1 MLIFPTNFLDKAA
14 RRDNNGAQELM
25 VKSEFSAPKAYRLA
39 VLALTVC
46 VLLSSPQLM
55 RSQSTPLPSQKSFLS
70 DYCLGCHN
78 EKTRA
83 GNLLLDKMDVAHV
96 GGEAETWEKVVR
108 KLRAGMMPPAGAKHP
123 DKASA
128 NGFVSWLETELDR
141 SAAAKPDFGS
151 PGLHRLNRMEYAN
164 VIRDLIAVD
173 VDVSAL
179 LPPDDSSF
187 GFDNI
192 ASSLGVSSS
201 LLEAYLAAASKI
213 SRIAIGDTSVAP
225 NQKTYVAPPDLS
237 QTEHVEGLPFG
248 TRGGMLIHH
257 TFPVDGEYSFQLA
270 LLRGTSEELYGRSSK
285 SEQMELSID
294 GQQIKLFDIDKEE
307 ADRTRKV
314 DGVTLPLE
322 VRTQV
327 TAGMHSVGVAFV
339 KKNYAAA
346 EDIFSSTRLRSS
358 ISVLDVSRSVV
369 PHISSVAVGGPY
381 NISGVSD
388 TASRR
393 QIFTC
398 RPASADAEARCA
410 EQILSILARRA
421 FRRPTNPD
429 DITLL
434 MGFYK
439 EGRTKG
445 NFDSGIEMA
454 LRRILAS
461 PDFLFR
467 AEREPNNVKVG
478 TSYRI
483 SDLELASR
491 LSFFLWS
498 SIPDDELLRVA
509 GQGKLK
515 DPVVMEAQV
524 RRMLLD
530 KRSSQLTTNFA
541 GQWLYL
547 LNLASITP
555 DIQVFPAFDDNL
567 RQAFRRET
575 ELFFDSIVNED
586 RSVIDLLTAD
596 YTFVNDRLAQHY
608 GIPNIYGGQFRRVS
622 LADSPRRGL
631 LGQGSILTVTSLPTR
646 TSPVARGKWVLE
658 NILGTPPP
666 NPPANVPPLK
676 VDGKVDLDALSLR
689 KRMELHRSNPTCAS
703 CHKIMDPIGFSLEN
717 FDAVG
722 KWRTRDGGSTID
734 ASGEL
739 VDGTKVNGPDSLRDG
754 LLHYSDQFVR
764 TMTERLLTYSLG
776 RGAQYRDMPVVRSIV
791 RQASQK
797 NYKFSSL
804 ILGIVESQPFQ
815 MRTKSQ
821 SNAEQHN

>member
-1 MLIFPTNFLDKAA
+1 MKLPWRLVSKKYRFFALILIVSASSGYPQFM
-14 RRDNNGAQELM
+14 GAQ
-25 VKSEFSAPKAYRLA
+25 STRLA
-39 VLALTVC
+39 PATAASAQRTFLNQYC
-46 VLLSSPQLM
+46 VA
-55 RSQSTPLPSQKSFLS
+55 
-70 DYCLGCHN
+70 CHN
-78 EKTRA
+78 EGAKTA
-83 GNLLLDKMDVAHV
+83 DLLLDKMDVARV
-96 GGEAETWEKVVR
+96 GADAETWEKVVR

-123 DKASA
+123 DKATTE
-128 NGFVSWLETELDR
+128 GFVSWLENELDR
-141 SAAAKPDFGS
+141 SAAARPDFGS
-151 PGLHRLNRMEYAN
+151 PGIHRLNRAEYAN
-164 VIRDLIAVD
+164 VIRDLLAVD

-187 GFDNI
+187 GFDNM

-213 SRIAIGDTSVAP
+213 SRIAIGDTAVAL
-225 NQKTYVAPPDLS
+225 NLKTYVAPSDLS
-237 QTEHVEGLPFG
+237 QNEHVEGLPFG

-257 TFPVDGEYSFQLA
+257 TFPVDGEYSFQLS
-270 LLRGTSEELYGRSSK
+270 LLRGTSEELYGRSAK
-285 SEQMELSID
+285 NEQMELSID

-307 ADRTRKV
+307 ADRNRKV
-314 DGVTLPLE
+314 DGVTPPLE

-327 TAGMHSVGVAFV
+327 TAGMHIVGVAFV
-339 KKNYAAA
+339 KKNYAPV

-358 ISVLDVSRSVV
+358 ISVLDVSRSTV
-369 PHISSVAVGGPY
+369 PHISSVAIGGPY
-381 NISGVSD
+381 KVTGVSD

-398 RPASADAEARCA
+398 RPTRADTEAKCA
-410 EQILSILARRA
+410 EQILSTLSRLA
-421 FRRPTNPD
+421 FRRPATPED
-429 DITLL
+429 LAVV

-439 EGRTKG
+439 EGRAKG
-445 NFDSGIEMA
+445 TFDSGIEMA

-461 PDFLFR
+461 PDFLYR
-467 AEREPNNVKVG
+467 AEREPANVKVG
-478 TSYRI
+478 ASYRI

-509 GQGKLK
+509 GQGKLREPAVL
-515 DPVVMEAQV
+515 DAQV

-530 KRSSQLTTNFA
+530 SRSSQFTNNFA

-547 LNLASITP
+547 RNLASITP
-555 DIQVFPAFDDNL
+555 DIELFPGFDDNL
-567 RQAFRRET
+567 RQAFRKET
-575 ELFFDSIVNED
+575 ELFFDSIVHED

-608 GIPNIYGGQFRRVS
+608 GIPGVYGNQFRRVS
-622 LADSPRRGL
+622 LTDTPRRGL

-676 VDGKVDLDALSLR
+676 VDSKVDLAAMSLR
-689 KRMELHRSNPTCAS
+689 KRMELHRSNPACAS

-722 KWRTRDGGSTID
+722 KWRTRDGGNTID

-739 VDGTKVNGPDSLRDG
+739 VDGSKVSGPDSLRDG
-754 LLHYSDQFVR
+754 LMHYSNQFVR
-764 TMTERLLTYSLG
+764 TMTERLLTYSMG
-776 RGAQYRDMPVVRSIV
+776 RGAQYRDMPAVRSIV
-791 RQASQK
+791 RRAAAD
-797 NYKFSSL
+797 NYRFSSL
-804 ILGIVESQPFQ
+804 VLGVVESQQFQ

-821 SNAEQHN
+821 SNSETHN

>member
-1 MLIFPTNFLDKAA
+1 
-14 RRDNNGAQELM
+14 M
-25 VKSEFSAPKAYRLA
+25 VKSGFSAPKAYRVA
-39 VLALTVC
+39 VLALVISV
-46 VLLSSPQLM
+46 VLGSPRSM
-55 RSQSTPLPSQKSFLS
+55 RSQSTTTSAQKAFLS
-70 DYCLGCHN
+70 QYCLGCHN
-78 EKTRA
+78 QTTKAA
-83 GNLLLDKMDVAHV
+83 GLLLDKMDVAHV
-96 GGEAETWEKVVR
+96 GVDAQTWEKVVR

-123 DKASA
+123 DKTTTET
-128 NGFVSWLETELDR
+128 FVSWLESELDR
-141 SAAAKPDFGS
+141 SSVGRPDFGS
-151 PGLHRLNRMEYAN
+151 PGLHRLNRVEYSN
-164 VIRDLIAVD
+164 VIRDLIALD

-187 GFDNI
+187 GFDNM
-192 ASSLGVSSS
+192 ASSLSVSSS

-213 SRIAIGDTSVAP
+213 SRMAIGDPSVAP
-225 NQKTYVAPPDLS
+225 SQKTYVAPADLS
-237 QTEHVEGLPFG
+237 QNEHIEGLPFG

-257 TFPVDGEYSFQLA
+257 AFPADGEYALQIA

-285 SEQMELSID
+285 NEQIEVSID
-294 GQQIKLFDIDKEE
+294 GQQIKVFDIDKEE
-307 ADRTRKV
+307 QDRSRKV

-322 VRTQV
+322 VRTPV
-327 TAGMHSVGVAFV
+327 SAGMHSIGVTFV

-346 EDIFSSTRLRSS
+346 EDVFSSTRLRSS

-381 NISGVSD
+381 KVTGVSD
-388 TASRR
+388 TASRS

-398 RPASADAEARCA
+398 RPTSADTEARCA
-410 EQILSILARRA
+410 EQILSTLGRRA
-421 FRRPTNPD
+421 FRRPATPED
-429 DITLL
+429 LTIL
-434 MGFYK
+434 MGFFK
-439 EGRTKG
+439 EGRAKG
-445 NFDSGIEMA
+445 TFDSGIEMA

-467 AEREPNNVKVG
+467 AEREPNNVKAG

-515 DPVVMEAQV
+515 DPGVLKSQV
-524 RRMLLD
+524 QRMLRD
-530 KRSSQLTTNFA
+530 SRSSQLTSNFA

-547 LNLASITP
+547 RNLQSITP
-555 DIQVFPAFDDNL
+555 DIEIFPGFDDNL

-575 ELFFDSIVNED
+575 ELFFDSIVQED
-586 RSVIDLLTAD
+586 RSVIDLLSAD

-608 GIPNIYGGQFRRVS
+608 GIPGVYGSQFRRVS
-622 LADSPRRGL
+622 LADTPRRGV
-631 LGQGSILTVTSLPTR
+631 LGQGSVLTVTSLPTR

-676 VDGKVDLDALSLR
+676 VDSKVDLDALSLR
-689 KRMELHRSNPTCAS
+689 KRMELHRSNPACSS

-722 KWRTRDGGSTID
+722 KWRTRDGATTID
-734 ASGEL
+734 ASGEM

-754 LLHYSDQFVR
+754 LMHYSDQFVR

-776 RGAQYRDMPVVRSIV
+776 RGTQYQDMPIVRSVV
-791 RQASQK
+791 RQASRD
-797 NYKFSSL
+797 NYRFSSL

-815 MRTKSQ
+815 MRTKS
-821 SNAEQHN
+821 

>member
-1 MLIFPTNFLDKAA
+1 MRKPGSRSPN
-14 RRDNNGAQELM
+14 
-25 VKSEFSAPKAYRLA
+25 AYRVALL
-39 VLALTVC
+39 VLAA
-46 VLLSSPQLM
+46 SFWAGYPHFM
-55 RSQSTPLPSQKSFLS
+55 RSQTTAPVSAQKAFLTQ
-70 DYCLGCHN
+70 YCEGCHN
-78 EKTRA
+78 DKVKA
-83 GNLLLDKMDVAHV
+83 GGLLLDTMDVAHV
-96 GGEAETWEKVVR
+96 GVNAETWERVVR
-108 KLRAGMMPPAGAKHP
+108 KLRAGMMPPSGAKHP
-123 DKASA
+123 DRSTTE
-128 NGFVSWLETELDR
+128 GFVAWLENELDR
-141 SAAAKPDFGS
+141 SAAARPDFGS
-151 PGLHRLNRMEYAN
+151 TGLHRLNRVEYAN
-164 VIRDLIAVD
+164 VIHDLLALD

-187 GFDNI
+187 GFDNM

-213 SRIAIGDTSVAP
+213 SRIAIGDTTVAP
-225 NQKTYVAPPDLS
+225 NQKSYVAPADLS
-237 QTEHVEGLPFG
+237 QNEHVEGLPFG

-257 TFPVDGEYSFQLA
+257 TFPVDGEYSFQLS

-285 SEQMELSID
+285 NEQLELSID
-294 GQQIKLFDIDKEE
+294 GERIKLFDIDKEE
-307 ADRTRKV
+307 ADKTHKI
-314 DGVTLPLE
+314 DGVTFPLE
-322 VRTQV
+322 VRTAV

-339 KKNYAAA
+339 KRNYAPV
-346 EDIFSSTRLRSS
+346 EDVFSSTRLRSS

-369 PHISSVAVGGPY
+369 PHISSVAIGGPY
-381 NISGVSD
+381 KVSGVSQ

-398 RPASADAEARCA
+398 KPAGADAEAKCA
-410 EQILSILARRA
+410 EQILSTLSRRA
-421 FRRPTNPD
+421 FRRPATPQD
-429 DITLL
+429 LAVVMD
-434 MGFYK
+434 FYK
-439 EGRTKG
+439 EGRAKG
-445 NFDSGIEMA
+445 TFDSGIEMA

-461 PDFLFR
+461 PDFIFR
-467 AEREPNNVKVG
+467 AEREPANVKTG

-515 DPVVMEAQV
+515 DPAVLEAQV

-530 KRSSQLTTNFA
+530 SRSSQLTTNFA

-547 LNLASITP
+547 RNLASITP
-555 DIQVFPAFDDNL
+555 DIELFPSFDDNL
-567 RQAFRRET
+567 RQAFRKET
-575 ELFFDSIVNED
+575 ELFFDSIVHED

-608 GIPNIYGGQFRRVS
+608 GIPGIYGNQFRRVS
-622 LADSPRRGL
+622 LANTPRRGL
-631 LGQGSILTVTSLPTR
+631 LGQGSILTITSLPTR

-658 NILGTPPP
+658 NVLGTPPP

-689 KRMELHRSNPTCAS
+689 KRMELHRSNPTCAA

-722 KWRTRDGGSTID
+722 KWRTRDGGNSID

-739 VDGTKVNGPDSLRDG
+739 VDGSKVNGPDSLRDG
-754 LLHYSDQFVR
+754 LLQYSNQFVR
-764 TMTERLLTYSLG
+764 TMTERLLTYSMG
-776 RGAQYRDMPVVRSIV
+776 RGVQYQDMPVVRSIA
-791 RQASQK
+791 RKAAAD

-804 ILGIVESQPFQ
+804 ILGVVESRPFQ
-815 MRTKSQ
+815 MRTKTQ
-821 SNAEQHN
+821 SGEGIR